1 MTKDAFLSRLTRNQ
15 TGKIPPRPPLSR
27 VPMPAPLTV
36 TERTALFVTRAT
48 AALST
53 VHTCSSSEDVRKT
66 LASII
71 GTSSYVDSGIGK
83 PWDTLLQHTEGSRLD
98 VAEAQHADIGLSLA
112 SIGVALTGSCALAS
126 NQHRGSM
133 LLPPRHIIIVDSA
146 TIVDTLDDAYAWV
159 AEQLR
164 SGCPSAIAFHTG
176 PSRSA
181 DIEQTMAL
189 GVHGPGTVDVILIA
203 YADGL

>member
-1 MTKDAFLSRLTRNQ
+1 MTKDAFLSRLTRNE
-15 TGKIPPRPPLSR
+15 TGKISPRPPLSN
-27 VPMPAPLTV
+27 VPKATPFTDA
-36 TERTALFVTRAT
+36 ERTAIFVTRAT

-66 LASII
+66 LSSII

-83 PWDTLLQHTEGSRLD
+83 RWDTFLQHTDGTRLD
-98 VAEAQHADIGLSLA
+98 VAEAQFADVGLSLA
-112 SIGVALTGSCALAS
+112 AIGVALTGSCVLAS
-126 NQHRGSM
+126 NQHRASM
-133 LLPPRHIIIVDSA
+133 LLPPRHIIILDRA

-203 YADGL
+203 YPDGL